1 MQVVESGDLMGQQYL
16 DGVDGFGGRAR
27 SLKALDEQSLLKN
40 PGLIV
45 SDIVKLACENLWN
58 TIRQKVLLRYS
69 LSSSQMKF
77 LLNWVNTNL
86 QSLSQI
92 IESADEEGQAA
103 KDEQAAPSRKQ
114 LTQGHMALEQRM
126 AKQLAGWLA

>member
-1 MQVVESGDLMGQQYL
+1 MQAVESGGMLGGDLMGEQYQE
-16 DGVDGFGGRAR
+16 GVVDGFGGRAR

-69 LSSSQMKF
+69 LASS
-77 LLNWVNTNL
+77 
-86 QSLSQI
+86 
-92 IESADEEGQAA
+92 
-103 KDEQAAPSRKQ
+103 
-114 LTQGHMALEQRM
+114 
-126 AKQLAGWLA
+126 

>member
-1 MQVVESGDLMGQQYL
+1 
-16 DGVDGFGGRAR
+16 
-27 SLKALDEQSLLKN
+27 
-40 PGLIV
+40 
-45 SDIVKLACENLWN
+45 
-58 TIRQKVLLRYS
+58 
-69 LSSSQMKF
+69 MKF

-114 LTQGHMALEQRM
+114 LTQGHMAFLHQNLELIGDIC
-126 AKQLAGWLA
+126 QLQISHI